1 MLLSRRMRHDQHP
14 RLALTAAVTAVLV
27 AMGLFAAPAATA
39 GTTTEEITVPATI
52 QYLHGQN
59 PSDPGNCS
67 ALVFVQWADVPGT
80 VSARAYYTFKGQER
94 SESATPPFSDTTNWV
109 ATYTV
114 SPGSHWILVGKSW
127 ADGPLVNTCEDKAE
141 LYKTLITNPVR
152 VVLTVERDNSKC
164 EAAQTLVTKLQG
176 KVKSLKSRMKAASG
190 KRKDALRDALRTRKK
205 QLAKAKVAE
214 QRAC

>member
-1 MLLSRRMRHDQHP
+1 MIRAIAAGLP
-14 RLALTAAVTAVLV
+14 RLA
-27 AMGLFAAPAATA
+27 
-39 GTTTEEITVPATI
+39 
-52 QYLHGQN
+52 
-59 PSDPGNCS
+59 
-67 ALVFVQWADVPGT
+67 
-80 VSARAYYTFKGQER
+80 
-94 SESATPPFSDTTNWV
+94 SDTTNWV

-114 SPGSHWILVGKSW
+114 SPGSHWILDGKSW
-127 ADGPLVNTCEDKAE
+127 ADGPSVNTCEDKAE